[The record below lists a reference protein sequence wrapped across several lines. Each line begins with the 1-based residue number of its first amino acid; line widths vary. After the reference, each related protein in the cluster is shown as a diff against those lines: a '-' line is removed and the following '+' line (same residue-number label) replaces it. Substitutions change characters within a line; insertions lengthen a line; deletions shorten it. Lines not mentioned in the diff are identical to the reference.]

1 VWGPSQRPNPLRR
14 PAHEESHD
22 RQKLYLLAEFIV
34 KPEHLEDTK
43 QIFSRLLP
51 TVLQEEG
58 CEAMYTTSIEGNAT
72 RLVFF
77 EIFSSQAA
85 HDFHMAQPLHP
96 PTRHRP

>member
-1 VWGPSQRPNPLRR
+1 MT
-14 PAHEESHD
+14 D
-22 RQKLYLLAEFIV
+22 QKLYLLAEFVV
-34 KPEHLEDTK
+34 KPEHLEETK

-72 RLVFF
+72 GLVFF

-85 HDFHMAQPLHP
+85 HDFHMAQPY
-96 PTRHRP
+96 TRQLAIDLEHKLQQPGKITKLSAF